1 MAYLFNYID
10 NLNRNN
16 KKALSAFLTFG
27 FPNKE
32 KFLNYAE
39 EILENGAD
47 ILEIGIPFS
56 DPIADGPIIQY
67 SSQEALKNNYSM
79 NELFETAAYLREKYN
94 KPIILMG
101 YINPILKY
109 SIPKFTEKFTEAKLD
124 GCIIPDV
131 PFEELSIFSKNDL
144 DRLKLILL
152 STPMTK
158 ESRIREI
165 DKLSNGFVYSV
176 SIAGVTGN
184 NTVFSEETIDKL
196 KKSYSIIKDN
206 KMLVGF
212 GISSSENINKIKN
225 YCDGVIV
232 GSAIIKTIMN
242 NQSPAELIK
251 ELSKACGVD

>member
-1 MAYLFNYID
+1 MAFLFNYID

-32 KFLNYAE
+32 KFINYAE

-56 DPIADGPIIQY
+56 DPIADGPIIQF
-67 SSQEALKNNYSM
+67 SSQEALKNNYSID
-79 NELFETAAYLREKYN
+79 ELFETAAFLREKYN

-109 SIPKFTEKFTEAKLD
+109 TIPKFTEKFIETKLD

-152 STPMTK
+152 STPVTK
-158 ESRIREI
+158 ESRIKEI
-165 DKLSNGFVYSV
+165 DKLSSGFVYSV
-176 SIAGVTGN
+176 SIAGVTGK
-184 NTVFSEETIDKL
+184 NTVFEDETIDNL

-212 GISSSENINKIKN
+212 GISSPESVNSIKN

-232 GSAIIKTIMN
+232 GSAIIKKIIN
-242 NQSPAELIK
+242 NESPAELIRSIA
-251 ELSKACGVD
+251 LACNY